1 MSDAY
6 PAADTAALAAAAAD
20 AAAAVR
26 VGTLPDNNDDDV
38 P

>member
-6 PAADTAALAAAAAD
+6 PAADTAAHAAAAR